1 MCLLGSGAFPR
12 LFDDGYFERSSS
24 YMKKLVLYCTVDGN
38 TQAVAEAIAEAID
51 ADVAKLVRVKK
62 VKGFGFFNNLKLR
75 SEVLRKKKPDIF
87 PFKWDPRD
95 YDLIF
100 IGTPVWYDSY
110 NPIYN
115 TLFNVIKIYDR
126 KVALFSTG
134 EKPDTKAL
142 TKLTNDWL
150 KDSVILGTKHC
161 VEPIWCDEEEETKA
175 ILDDMSAWAKQ
186 IADQAEKMIEQEE
199 LERRKT
205 IYKY

>member
-1 MCLLGSGAFPR
+1 
-12 LFDDGYFERSSS
+12 
-24 YMKKLVLYCTVDGN
+24 MKKLVLYTSIDGN
-38 TQAVAEAIAEAID
+38 TDAVAHAIADRIG
-51 ADVAKLVRVKK
+51 ADLARLVRVKR

-75 SEVLRKKKPDIF
+75 MEVMRHKKPDIV

-110 NPIYN
+110 NPVYN

-126 KVALFSTG
+126 KVALFSCG
-134 EKPDTKAL
+134 EKEDTKAL
-142 TKLTNDWL
+142 SKLTDDWL
-150 KDSVILGTKHC
+150 KDSVVLDTKHC
-161 VEPIWCDEEEETKA
+161 VEPIWCDEDSETEA
-175 ILDDMSAWAKQ
+175 ILKDMADWAEQ
-186 IADQAEKMIEQEE
+186 IAERAEKMIEQEE

>member
-1 MCLLGSGAFPR
+1 
-12 LFDDGYFERSSS
+12 
-24 YMKKLVLYCTVDGN
+24 MKKLVLYTSVDGN
-38 TQAVAEAIAEAID
+38 TDAVAHAIAD
-51 ADVAKLVRVKK
+51 ATGADLARLVRVKR

-75 SEVLRKKKPDIF
+75 NEVKRHKKPDIF

-110 NPIYN
+110 NPVYN

-134 EKPDTKAL
+134 EKEDTKAL
-142 TKLTNDWL
+142 SKLANDWL
-150 KDSVILGTKHC
+150 KESTVLSTKHC
-161 VEPIWCDEEEETKA
+161 VEPIWCDDEAETEA
-175 ILDDMSAWAKQ
+175 ILKDMGEWAKQ
-186 IADQAEKMIEQEE
+186 ICDQAEKMIEKEE

>member
-1 MCLLGSGAFPR
+1 
-12 LFDDGYFERSSS
+12 
-24 YMKKLVLYCTVDGN
+24 MKKLVLYCSIDGN
-38 TQAVAEAIAEAID
+38 TDAVAHAIADKID
-51 ADVAKLVRVKK
+51 ADTARLVRVKK

-75 SEVLRKKKPDIF
+75 MEVIGKKKPDIF

-110 NPIYN
+110 NPVYN

-134 EKPDTKAL
+134 EKEDTKAL
-142 TKLTNDWL
+142 AKLEGDWL

-161 VEPIWCDEEEETKA
+161 VEPIWCDEESETKA
-175 ILDDMSAWAKQ
+175 ILDDMAEWAQQ
-186 IADQAEKMIEQEE
+186 IADKAEKMIEQEE
-199 LERRKT
+199 FERRKT

>member
-1 MCLLGSGAFPR
+1 
-12 LFDDGYFERSSS
+12 
-24 YMKKLVLYCTVDGN
+24 MKKLVLYTSIDGN
-38 TQAVAEAIAEAID
+38 TDAVAHAIADRIG
-51 ADVAKLVRVKK
+51 ADTARLVRVKR

-75 SEVLRKKKPDIF
+75 SEVLHHKKPDIF

-110 NPIYN
+110 NPVYN

-134 EKPDTKAL
+134 EKEDTKAL
-142 TKLTNDWL
+142 TKLANDWL
-150 KDSVILGTKHC
+150 KESVVLDTKHC
-161 VEPIWCDEEEETKA
+161 VEPIWCDEDSETEA
-175 ILDDMSAWAKQ
+175 ILKDMADWAEQ
-186 IADQAEKMIEQEE
+186 ISERAEKMIEQEE

>member
-1 MCLLGSGAFPR
+1 
-12 LFDDGYFERSSS
+12 
-24 YMKKLVLYCTVDGN
+24 MKKLVLYCSIDGN
-38 TQAVAEAIAEAID
+38 TDAVARAIAKEVD
-51 ADVAKLVRVKK
+51 ADLARLVRVKR

-95 YDLIF
+95 YDLIY

-110 NPIYN
+110 NPVYN

-126 KVALFSTG
+126 KIALFSTG
-134 EKPDTKAL
+134 MNEEGKAL
-142 TKLTNDWL
+142 TKLSNDWL
-150 KDSVILGTKHC
+150 KESVLLGTKHC
-161 VEPIWCDEEEETKA
+161 IEPIWEDEESQTEA
-175 ILDDMSAWAKQ
+175 ILADMASWAKG
-186 IADQAEKMIEQEE
+186 IAETAEKMLEEEE